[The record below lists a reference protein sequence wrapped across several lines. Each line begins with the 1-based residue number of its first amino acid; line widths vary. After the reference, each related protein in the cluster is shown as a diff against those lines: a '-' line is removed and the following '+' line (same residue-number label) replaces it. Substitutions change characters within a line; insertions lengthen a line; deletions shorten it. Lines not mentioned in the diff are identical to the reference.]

1 MSDCLKLLFR
11 QLILL
16 CTLCSISL
24 IGDSH
29 EETQR
34 DDITRLE
41 KIIEAQELRIKRL
54 ETLLASPKQKQIVI
68 DRFSWQNEA
77 LWRRIEV
84 GMSRLQ
90 VESLLGQPSS
100 VKRDIA
106 KWMTLYYQGEKAGAG
121 YISGNVVLNN
131 DDRVEMIN
139 IPVM

>member
-1 MSDCLKLLFR
+1 
-11 QLILL
+11 
-16 CTLCSISL
+16 LCSISL

>member
-1 MSDCLKLLFR
+1 M
-11 QLILL
+11 
-16 CTLCSISL
+16 CSISL

-29 EETQR
+29 EESHR
-34 DDITRLE
+34 DDIARLE